1 MYLLEIFKAKIEE
14 GLTRTLQQGRSPPQV
29 FEGLYEKNSHL
40 DDGQG
45 TIGTAVHA
53 IDFFLKDHSTV
64 LQAFYEAFLTWRS
77 HSLNYYCIGLFNKV
91 NMSLQVLGPFL

>member
-53 IDFFLKDHSTV
+53 IDFFLKRSFHCLTS
-64 LQAFYEAFLTWRS
+64 FLRS
-77 HSLNYYCIGLFNKV
+77 FFN
-91 NMSLQVLGPFL
+91 MAITLP